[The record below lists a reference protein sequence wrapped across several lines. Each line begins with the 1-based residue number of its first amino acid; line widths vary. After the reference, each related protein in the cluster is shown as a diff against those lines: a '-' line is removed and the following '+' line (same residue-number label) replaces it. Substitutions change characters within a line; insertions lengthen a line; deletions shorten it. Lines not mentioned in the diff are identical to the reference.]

1 MPTANCQLQIARVE
15 LPVSSLSLPPPSL
28 FFLLSAKPAESRRR
42 QRVVWLTHVQLSLR
56 CACACLCMC
65 AFVCVDQLPK
75 IASWCDV
82 DCVELHKKW
91 VKMRLVPARLPAA
104 SPLPVSGQ
112 CGVSWW
118 TSLRQKGKVIHC
130 CCRLCCCCQLLS
142 RRFQHSLVFVRCS
155 FPWHAEKQV
164 FIFMQLWTRARHLIF
179 VLCIKGSWHYCCC
192 CSCCCFS
199 CCCCHLDC
207 CCCCWRCWPA
217 SCRLPTSCQGA
228 FSTQLPF
235 HLCISTLPVYKVI
248 TTQAR
253 QSVSGW
259 VYSEM
264 GKMGGLGVCETSVKN
279 VTIMRFDLALRG
291 LNWFSVFSLWKE
303 NAKLH
308 LIIA

>member
-1 MPTANCQLQIARVE
+1 MLSLVAHNDYFWTVWQDQKSRKKKKMKNKFKSETKNANCQLPIANCQGRVA
-15 LPVSSLSLPPPSL
+15 SSPSSSHLPSL
-28 FFLLSAKPAESRRR
+28 FFLSSAKPAESRRR

-56 CACACLCMC
+56 CACACLCVC
-65 AFVCVDQLPK
+65 VCVCVDQLPK
-75 IASWCDV
+75 IAIWCDV

-130 CCRLCCCCQLLS
+130 CCRLCCCCCQLLS
-142 RRFQHSLVFVRCS
+142 RRFQHSLLFVRCS

-192 CSCCCFS
+192 CCCCCLG
-199 CCCCHLDC
+199 CCCCHFDC
-207 CCCCWRCWPA
+207 CCCCCWPA

-235 HLCISTLPVYKVI
+235 HLFLLSQFIKLLRHKQDSLSVGGCTRKWAKWAVWACV
-248 TTQAR
+248 R
-253 QSVSGW
+253 QVW
-259 VYSEM
+259 
-264 GKMGGLGVCETSVKN
+264 KM
-279 VTIMRFDLALRG
+279 
-291 LNWFSVFSLWKE
+291 
-303 NAKLH
+303 
-308 LIIA
+308 